1 MINKSTFVA
10 ILTYNE
16 ESNISD
22 CIDSILL
29 CSFQNIYIFDG
40 GSTDRTIEIAKD
52 KKVFIDVIQGSSI
65 SERRGLALNHA
76 IANNFEFVLFV
87 DADQR
92 LLDPDTPAK
101 IEKIFINE
109 SLLAGV
115 QLNLVKPREEIKL
128 NYWQQ
133 GFYSRHSLI
142 TTNFGPK
149 VVIGTPCFF
158 RINIVKNFQYNIGKI
173 LGPSDDTFFCK
184 QITNAGFSLKSVDIE
199 CTEIV
204 RASLSSTIKKAYW
217 YGIGDAEY
225 IINEKS
231 NKNTRNHLYHVIIR
245 NPIINP
251 LRNANKL
258 FSFYLI
264 FGLSRLYG
272 FLYYYIIRPK
282 KYLTK
287 S

>member
-16 ESNISD
+16 ESNISN
-22 CIDSILL
+22 CIDSILY
-29 CSFQNIYIFDG
+29 CSFENINIFDG
-40 GSTDRTIEIAKD
+40 GSTDKTIEIAKN
-52 KKVFIDVIQGSSI
+52 KKVSINIIRNSSI
-65 SERRGLALNHA
+65 SERRSLALKHA
-76 IANNFEFVLFV
+76 IENNFEFILFV

-92 LLDPDTPAK
+92 LLDSDTQNKA
-101 IEKIFINE
+101 EEIFLNDN
-109 SLLAGV
+109 LLAGI
-115 QLNLVKPREEIKL
+115 QLNLVKPHENFNF
-128 NYWQQ
+128 NYWQL

-158 RINIVKNFQYNIGKI
+158 KINIVKKFEYNIGNI

-184 QITNAGFSLKSVDIE
+184 QITSSGFTLKSVDIK

-204 RASLSSTIKKAYW
+204 RASLSSTVKKAYW

-231 NKNTRNHLYHVIIR
+231 NKNKRNHLYHVIFR

-251 LRNANKL
+251 LKNINKL
-258 FSFYLI
+258 FLFYLI
-264 FGLSRLYG
+264 FGFSRLYG
-272 FLYYYIIRPK
+272 FLYYYIFRPK
-282 KYLTK
+282 NYLTK